1 MKRKGSISELCN
13 KFQKIFREHVI
24 KIFRKYCSPNAGFT
38 LIEILVASMI
48 LLILISVT
56 GFLVSKNVGKA
67 RYTSTMNQIRIFSMA
82 VNSYF
87 LDCGVYPSTEQGL
100 KALVD
105 KPILEPVSD
114 AWDGPYLDKIE
125 IPLDSWSTEFEYKNP
140 GPQGLPFGIRSFGAD
155 GREGGEGQN
164 KDIVSWEN

>member
-1 MKRKGSISELCN
+1 MKKDKGREDFRRKVLKC
-13 KFQKIFREHVI
+13 I
-24 KIFRKYCSPNAGFT
+24 KKCFSGNAGFT

-67 RYTSTMNQIRIFSMA
+67 RHTSAKNQIRIFSMA

-100 KALVD
+100 DALVE
-105 KPILEPVSD
+105 KPTLEPVPD

-125 IPLDSWSTEFEYKNP
+125 IPPDSWGNHFEYANP